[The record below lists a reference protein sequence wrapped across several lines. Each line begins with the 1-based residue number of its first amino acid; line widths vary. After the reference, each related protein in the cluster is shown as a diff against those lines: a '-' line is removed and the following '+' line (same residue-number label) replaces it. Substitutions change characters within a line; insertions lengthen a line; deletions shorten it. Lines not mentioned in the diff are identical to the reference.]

1 MEIMVWLKFLRN
13 VHFVVLQAFIEGLEG
28 WLSLSKMQTDFR
40 SSKSKSSE
48 EFFESV
54 AKVKTII
61 QLGNRNVNFKY
72 GCKLFA

>member
-28 WLSLSKMQTDFR
+28 WLSLSKMQTNFR

-48 EFFESV
+48 EFF
-54 AKVKTII
+54 
-61 QLGNRNVNFKY
+61 NRTFLRT
-72 GCKLFA
+72 LFDRDIKSGKS

>member
-48 EFFESV
+48 KFF
-54 AKVKTII
+54 
-61 QLGNRNVNFKY
+61 NRTFL
-72 GCKLFA
+72 CTLFYRDIKSGKS

>member
-48 EFFESV
+48 EFF
-54 AKVKTII
+54 
-61 QLGNRNVNFKY
+61 NRTF
-72 GCKLFA
+72 L

>member
-48 EFFESV
+48 EFF
-54 AKVKTII
+54 
-61 QLGNRNVNFKY
+61 NRTFLCTLMHTFLSRYKS
-72 GCKLFA
+72 GKS